1 MRTLRNNWAKLAGLA
16 GLAVTA
22 VVTVYACV
30 SAWGQTAPGLTIA
43 PTGTNEV
50 SITITNSVT
59 NGLYQLYYREFLT
72 EDYPWVLFTNGNTG
86 QTNFIANMGDT
97 ISGFFQASYN
107 PSFVPPTINVIIIS
121 PTNGA
126 LIY

>member
-1 MRTLRNNWAKLAGLA
+1 MRTLGKHWAKFAGLA
-16 GLAVTA
+16 GLAVAA

-43 PTGTNEV
+43 PTGTNTV
-50 SITITNSVT
+50 SITITNGVT

-72 EDYPWVLFTNGNTG
+72 EDYPWVFLTNGASN
-86 QTNFIANMGDT
+86 QTNFLFNMGDT
-97 ISGFFQASYN
+97 ISGFFEAAYN
-107 PSFVPPTINVIIIS
+107 PSFVPPTINVIILS

-126 LIY
+126 LIF